1 MNGEGRWMLN
11 YSQKEKKRRC
21 MEPTALRTHGF
32 SQCITPWRAPE
43 QRGRDTE
50 GSRHHE
56 YLERERKLKDRL
68 PCSTEDLADITDIS
82 EIALTHRVV

>member
-1 MNGEGRWMLN
+1 MERGDGCLITVR
-11 YSQKEKKRRC
+11 KRRR
-21 MEPTALRTHGF
+21 EGVWNPQRSGPTASVSVSH
-32 SQCITPWRAPE
+32 
-43 QRGRDTE
+43 RGGCLSRE
-50 GSRHHE
+50 AGIPRGSRHHE